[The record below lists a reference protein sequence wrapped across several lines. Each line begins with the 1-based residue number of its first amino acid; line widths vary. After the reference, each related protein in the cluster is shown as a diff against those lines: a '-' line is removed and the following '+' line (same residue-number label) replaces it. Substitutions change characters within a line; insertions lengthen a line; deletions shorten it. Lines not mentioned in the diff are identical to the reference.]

1 MALTRPILIAGAG
14 IGGLT
19 LALLLA
25 RKGIKAVLIERAPR
39 LEEVGAGIQL
49 SPNASRVLDRLG
61 LGPALDEAGV
71 QPTHIR
77 LIDGKSGAPL
87 AQIPLGFA
95 AERRWG
101 APYRLI
107 HRAALQQIL
116 ARAAEKAEV
125 DLRLGTELVDFA
137 ATAKGVVAHLRSA
150 NVDESLGASAL
161 VGADGVRSRVRT
173 RMGAPDLTFSGQ
185 VAWRATISLPS
196 PLETGVWLGPG
207 AHLVTYPIDH
217 SGTLNLVAVTR
228 GKLSSANWSQTGSR
242 SELLAAFKGWAP
254 PVQRLLDTADIWLTW
269 PLFDGRPAKIGEGR
283 VTLIGDAAH
292 PVLPHLAQGAGLAIE
307 DAAVL
312 AARLEEVPDDPA
324 AAFRAY
330 ENERAARTASVQSAA
345 RRNGEI
351 FRLSGVA
358 AFARDAVLRVLGPE
372 RLMAR
377 YDWVYGYRA
386 R

>member
-1 MALTRPILIAGAG
+1 MASTRPILIAGAG
-14 IGGLT
+14 IGGLV
-19 LALLLA
+19 LALILA
-25 RKGIKAVLIERAPR
+25 RKGIRAVLIERAPV
-39 LEEVGAGIQL
+39 LEEVGAGLQL
-49 SPNASRVLDRLG
+49 SPNASRILDRLG
-61 LGPALDEAGV
+61 LGPLIDEAGI
-71 QPTHIR
+71 QPARIR
-77 LIDGKSGAPL
+77 LIDGKTGAPL

-107 HRAALQQIL
+107 HRAALQHIL
-116 ARAAEKAEV
+116 VRAAHKADV

-137 ATAKGVVAHLRSA
+137 ATDKGVVAHLRSA
-150 NVDESLGASAL
+150 DFDESFGASAL
-161 VGADGVRSRVRT
+161 VGADGVHSRVRT
-173 RMGAPDLTFSGQ
+173 SMGGPDIAFSGQ
-185 VAWRATISLPS
+185 VAWRATVTLPS
-196 PLETGVWLGPG
+196 PIEAGVWLGPG

-217 SGTLNLVAVTR
+217 HGTLNLVAVTR
-228 GKLSSANWSQTGSR
+228 GKLSSTGWSQIGSR
-242 SELLAAFKGWAP
+242 AELLTSFQGWAP
-254 PVQRLLDTADIWLTW
+254 PVQRLLNAADNWLTW
-269 PLFDGRPAKIGEGR
+269 PLFDGRPAKIGDGR

-312 AARLEEVPDDPA
+312 AARLEELPDAPA
-324 AAFRAY
+324 TAFRKY
-330 ENERAARTASVQSAA
+330 ENERASRTASVQSAA

-351 FRLSGVA
+351 FRMSGVT

-377 YDWVYGYRA
+377 YDWVYGYRP